1 AGPGTADVS
10 EASPTKQRGEPLN
23 TRQGSS
29 SSRLETDCYTCR
41 MPDRDDKGV
50 LPLHRMQIFRIMSQI
65 LWAHAAI
72 TFIDAGFRHD
82 SYASGN
88 R

>member
-1 AGPGTADVS
+1 
-10 EASPTKQRGEPLN
+10 
-23 TRQGSS
+23 
-29 SSRLETDCYTCR
+29 
-41 MPDRDDKGV
+41 MPEHAHTGV

-65 LWAHAAI
+65 LWAHPAI

>member
-1 AGPGTADVS
+1 
-10 EASPTKQRGEPLN
+10 
-23 TRQGSS
+23 
-29 SSRLETDCYTCR
+29 
-41 MPDRDDKGV
+41 MPEHDRKGV

-65 LWAHAAI
+65 FWAHPAI
-72 TFIDAGFRHD
+72 PSIDAGFRHD

>member
-1 AGPGTADVS
+1 MHTSGH
-10 EASPTKQRGEPLN
+10 
-23 TRQGSS
+23 
-29 SSRLETDCYTCR
+29 SRHLETDCYNL
-41 MPDRDDKGV
+41 PDARIRRHRL

-65 LWAHAAI
+65 LWAHPAI